1 MKKFDFVVGN
11 PPYNETVEGRSEDP
25 PIYHFFYD
33 ASINVG
39 KFVSFITPSRFLFDT
54 GKTPSKWNKK
64 MLNSPHFKILEYEPV
79 GSKVFPT
86 TDIKG
91 GVAIT
96 SWDNTKVHE
105 PIKIFYPHSEIE
117 DIVKKVRSIEKVF
130 FDKIIFSNTSYKY
143 DKLFYEENPDFK
155 NRVSGG
161 SKRYLSS
168 TCFKKFPEVF
178 TDEKLDEDN
187 VKIVGRENYKRA
199 TKFFNKD
206 YLNPPSN
213 FMFYKLVLPS
223 SNGSGDFGEIL
234 SEPFVGNPK
243 EGYTET
249 FVTFGNFGSFD
260 EANNSLK
267 YIKTKFARA
276 MLNSKK
282 VTQGNK
288 NSKVWENVP
297 NQDFTENSDIDWTKS
312 IAEIDQQLYKKY
324 GLSPEEID
332 FIEEK
337 VQEME

>member
-11 PPYNETVEGRSEDP
+11 PPFNETVEGRSEEP

-33 ASINVG
+33 GSISIGNNIT
-39 KFVSFITPSRFLFDT
+39 FITPSRFLFDS

-64 MLNSPHFKILEYEPV
+64 MLNSPHFKILNYEPV
-79 GSKVFPT
+79 GAKVFPT

-96 SWDNTKVHE
+96 SWDNTKTFE
-105 PIKIFYPHSEIE
+105 PIKIFYPHNELE
-117 DIVKKVRSIEKVF
+117 NIVEKVKNITSDF
-130 FDKIIFSNTSYKY
+130 FNTIIFSNTSYKY
-143 DKLFYEENPDFK
+143 DKLFYEENPDFE

-161 SKRYLSS
+161 SRRYLSS
-168 TCFKKFPEVF
+168 SCFKKFPEAF
-178 TDEKLDEDN
+178 LDNKIDENSIE
-187 VKIVGRENYKRA
+187 IVGRKNYKRT
-199 TKFFNKD
+199 TKYFNKN
-206 YLNPPSN
+206 YLNPPEN
-213 FMFYKLVLPS
+213 FYNYKLVLPS
-223 SNGSGDFGEIL
+223 SNGSGIFGETL
-234 SEPFVGNPK
+234 SDPFIGKPM

-249 FVTFGNFGSFD
+249 FVTFGNFSEFQ

-297 NQDFTENSDIDWTKS
+297 LQDFTENSDIDWTKS

-324 GLSPEEID
+324 GLNPEEID